1 MCCSVPMDVCA
12 FREQKKGVGSPGTEG
27 TGGFDFLILVLG
39 TKLQS
44 SEE

>member
-1 MCCSVPMDVCA
+1 MLLCAHGCMCLQRA
-12 FREQKKGVGSPGTEG
+12 EEGVGSPGTGG
-27 TGGFDFLILVLG
+27 TGGLDFLILVLG